1 MVMPASVS
9 PTRALQGALFTV
21 VGVGFF
27 VVWLRMLDSGGQIPE
42 APSNWFGVLFFS
54 ALLIALAF
62 ALPTFARQIGGRIV
76 FRASLVPAVGA
87 GLGGVA
93 NILEDGLH
101 LDWAFWLF
109 ILSLAIIDFG
119 LFAFA
124 IVVAFIG
131 RDRGRLL
138 AAVPAATLAAVLLFP
153 VIGGV
158 LMLVAWLAAAA
169 LALGRP
175 AQREQEVGEEL
186 GRSEAHASP

>member
-1 MVMPASVS
+1 MAMPAPVS
-9 PTRALQGALFTV
+9 PTRVLRGGLFTI

-27 VVWLRMLDSGGQIPE
+27 VVWLQMLDSGGQIPE
-42 APSNWFGVLFFS
+42 APANWFGVLFFS

-101 LDWAFWLF
+101 LEWAFWLF
-109 ILSLAIIDFG
+109 ILSLAIIDLG

-124 IVVAFIG
+124 IVVAFTRRG
-131 RDRGRLL
+131 RGRLL

-158 LMLVAWLAAAA
+158 LML
-169 LALGRP
+169 GRP
-175 AQREQEVGEEL
+175 
-186 GRSEAHASP
+186 EAHASP